1 MWCPPLGEAIAP
13 GQGRRSVHRRTPP
26 RAHSEFDE
34 ACFCNVEDL
43 SSPTFLKNVLEQP
56 WHGAGFHRLATH
68 PLSQQGHLCSSD
80 SVVVQLQVWSFF
92 TIQLTAVLVVLVHLV
107 NSSSCPEDILAV
119 YKIRLET
126 FWSEERFPKQYP
138 QWRPP
143 AQWSKTV
150 GRSLC
155 FFFNYYRDVDKI
167 LSKKFK
173 ELFLDYACLF
183 RFYSSARVPAFQ
195 GKTTLKLCAT
205 YTVSPNGAKKA
216 ENLW

>member
-1 MWCPPLGEAIAP
+1 MVLASTGWPPTPSLSKVIFGPVIEWWC
-13 GQGRRSVHRRTPP
+13 SCK
-26 RAHSEFDE
+26 S
-34 ACFCNVEDL
+34 DL
-43 SSPTFLKNVLEQP
+43 
-56 WHGAGFHRLATH
+56 
-68 PLSQQGHLCSSD
+68 
-80 SVVVQLQVWSFF
+80 FF
-92 TIQLTAVLVVLVHLV
+92 TIQLTAVLAVLVHLV

-155 FFFNYYRDVDKI
+155 FFFNYYRDVDKQF
-167 LSKKFK
+167 SKKFK

-195 GKTTLKLCAT
+195 GKATLKLCAT
-205 YTVSPNGAKKA
+205 
-216 ENLW
+216 